1 MRTVRGTENRELK
14 SPSSLSLSPF
24 LHAFRFFHDISVPAV
39 FIYFA
44 HCLYIPVLFALRFQ
58 LLSRADARLPQE
70 ANFGA

>member
-14 SPSSLSLSPF
+14 TRPLFLSLF

-44 HCLYIPVLFALRFQ
+44 LCLYIPVLFALRFQ